1 MINQNPYIILPLTGA
16 VIGYL
21 TNFLALKFLFY
32 PRKKTLGIQ
41 GLIPK
46 RKESLSQKIAEAS
59 LEFLPK
65 KIEDLVKIPIIGDKI
80 TSYITKEVKDK
91 IHSTDD
97 KKIQEIIENVAKKEL
112 RFIELSGAILGF
124 VIGII
129 QAFILSL

>member
-1 MINQNPYIILPLTGA
+1 MINQNSYIILPLTGA

-21 TNFLALKFLFY
+21 TNYIAIKFLFY
-32 PRKKTLGIQ
+32 PRNKKFGIQ

-46 RKESLSQKIAEAS
+46 RKEILAEKIAEAS

-65 KIEDLVKIPIIGDKI
+65 KIDNLTKIPIIGSKI
-80 TSYITKEVKDK
+80 TSYITNEIKDK

-112 RFIELSGAILGF
+112 RFIEFSGAVLGF
-124 VIGII
+124 IIGLI
-129 QAFILSL
+129 QALILSI